1 MLVAGSLRFCWFGCC
16 GSLIV
21 YWFVAGG
28 FRFLRLWFAFVL
40 RICERCGLCLYV
52 VVFVYLIR
60 LLVGLFLV
68 CWV

>member
-28 FRFLRLWFAFVL
+28 FRFLRLRV
-40 RICERCGLCLYV
+40 CLCVAYLQAGW
-52 VVFVYLIR
+52 VVFVCGYIC
-60 LLVGLFLV
+60 LLD
-68 CWV
+68 

>member
-28 FRFLRLWFAFVL
+28 FRFLRLRVCLCVAYL
-40 RICERCGLCLYV
+40 QAGGMCLYV
-52 VVFVYLIR
+52 VIFVYLIR